1 MLPQEILHTLQV
13 LTTCQMVNR
22 IATGGEVVEVD
33 EVGGAEWA
41 PEAGPR
47 RLGRG
52 GALEEGAAEVG

>member
-22 IATGGEVVEVD
+22 IATGGAVV